1 MDIWR
6 LDSVLLPHMFQVGTG
21 DQHQIQVTD
30 HLAGVTHYTA
40 TACTTHHEIEFEYLM
55 PMDGIVELLLMAIR
69 NIHEVVLAEWC
80 NLT

>member
-1 MDIWR
+1 MTASEGKANPRFALVSIRWMGR
-6 LDSVLLPHMFQVGTG
+6 KGS
-21 DQHQIQVTD
+21 
-30 HLAGVTHYTA
+30 GVTHYTA